1 MPAAKKTENT
11 ENETNNTL
19 EDIDVKDKKKEEK
32 PEAPKEDLTFNP
44 EKKVTIR
51 SIANWT
57 TGFKRIETNGD
68 ATIPANG
75 SIRLTASE
83 IIAQVQNGNTLFIGT
98 DERGSHA
105 TLYIEDKATRIE
117 ADFESEDSK
126 QNVINTDSVKEL
138 FKKSKTSFIKEL
150 PQVVITRAEK
160 YAIIDIIRK
169 EKLFDDYEKVRAVED
184 HTGLRV

>member
-1 MPAAKKTENT
+1 MPAKKANTTPEN
-11 ENETNNTL
+11 
-19 EDIDVKDKKKEEK
+19 IDVKETNAEMAVEK
-32 PEAPKEDLTFNP
+32 TRTTESAEDLIFNP
-44 EKKVTIR
+44 EKKITIK

-83 IIAQVQNGNTLFIGT
+83 VIAQVQNGNTLFLGT

-105 TLYIEDKATRIE
+105 TLYIEDKVTRIE
-117 ADFESEDSK
+117 ADFEDATSE
-126 QNVINTDSVKEL
+126 QNVITVDSVKEL
-138 FKKSKTSFIKEL
+138 FKKSKNSFMKEL
-150 PQVVITRAEK
+150 PQIVVTRAEK

>member
-1 MPAAKKTENT
+1 MPVKKSNITPEN
-11 ENETNNTL
+11 
-19 EDIDVKDKKKEEK
+19 IDVKKASAETVVEE
-32 PEAPKEDLTFNP
+32 PKTIIEPVEDLVFNP
-44 EKKVTIR
+44 EKKITIK

-83 IIAQVQNGNTLFIGT
+83 VIAQVQNGNTLFLGT

-117 ADFESEDSK
+117 ADFEDADSE
-126 QNVINTDSVKEL
+126 QNVITVDSVKEL
-138 FKKSKTSFIKEL
+138 FKKSKNLFMKGL
-150 PQVVITRAEK
+150 PQVVVTRAEK